1 MLVKN
6 MDILVSSIE
15 EKVNNNTKLPY
26 LAIGIMTLDDGTNF
40 NVLERNTEKFGL
52 YQPMEKYRVDL
63 KITSNQYGISVAI
76 ENVLRDLGNILTINK
91 KES

>member
-26 LAIGIMTLDDGTNF
+26 LAIGIRTLDHGTNF

-52 YQPMEKYRVDL
+52 Y
-63 KITSNQYGISVAI
+63 
-76 ENVLRDLGNILTINK
+76 
-91 KES
+91 